1 MNEQQRKFK
10 IEILKNYEEEI
21 QRLYFQVNRSGMF
34 TFLGVGMAVAIFAI
48 DGEFSHSEVMDN
60 FVGIISA
67 ASAVT
72 NATIGTKR
80 YAQFTEALIDAN
92 VDLIVLD
99 SAHGHSQNII
109 NSIAKVKEAFPD
121 CQLIAGNVATGEATR
136 DLINAGADNSIASF
150 SQYVY
155 DKI

>member
-80 YAQFTEALIDAN
+80 IVERELLKQDARQLEVELAN
-92 VDLIVLD
+92 DELENPEKPKVYSKKLQDK
-99 SAHGHSQNII
+99 NIKLWY
-109 NSIAKVKEAFPD
+109 N
-121 CQLIAGNVATGEATR
+121 TTTT
-136 DLINAGADNSIASF
+136 
-150 SQYVY
+150 
-155 DKI
+155 

>member
-34 TFLGVGMAVAIFAI
+34 TFLGVGMAVAIYAI

-60 FVGIISA
+60 FVGVLSA

-80 YAQFTEALIDAN
+80 
-92 VDLIVLD
+92 
-99 SAHGHSQNII
+99 II
-109 NSIAKVKEAFPD
+109 HIIK
-121 CQLIAGNVATGEATR
+121 
-136 DLINAGADNSIASF
+136 
-150 SQYVY
+150 
-155 DKI
+155 